1 MLINCTSVGMWP
13 SEDDTP
19 LTAEQLGKCDLVFD
33 VVYNPLQTL
42 LLAEAE
48 QAGAATLGGLDMF
61 VRQAAMQFEHWTGI
75 TPDRNAAASF
85 VAQLIDVRR
94 SATR

>member
-13 SEDDTP
+13 HGNDTP
-19 LTAEQLGKCDLVFD
+19 LRAKQLDECDLVFD
-33 VVYNPLQTL
+33 IVYNPLQTL

-48 QAGAATLGGLDMF
+48 QAGVATLGGLDMF
-61 VRQAAMQFEHWTGI
+61 VRQAAIQFEHWTGI

-94 SATR
+94 SASR